1 MKGHFH
7 KLKVGRNL
15 LLKSIKGLSDEQL
28 NTIPDGFGNNIIWNL
43 GHILVTQQLLVYA
56 LAGNTPRISKERIE
70 FFRKGTKPDQII
82 SASEMKSILEDIEK
96 TVNQMETDYGNGL
109 FKTYKEYPTSY
120 GLTLKTVEEAIQ
132 FNNIHEAL
140 HLGYILAMKKMV

>member
-1 MKGHFH
+1 MNGHFH
-7 KLKVGRNL
+7 KLKVGRKL

-28 NTIPDGFGNNIIWNL
+28 NTIPDGFSNNIIWNV
-43 GHILVTQQLLVYA
+43 GHVLVTQQLLVYA
-56 LAGNTPRISKERIE
+56 LSGNTPRISKEQIE

-82 SASEMKSILEDIEK
+82 SASEIKSILEDIEK
-96 TVNQMETDYGNGL
+96 TVDEMETDYGNGL

-120 GLTLKTVEEAIQ
+120 GITLKTAEEAIQ

-140 HLGYILAMKKMV
+140 HLGYILAMKKLI

>member
-28 NTIPDGFGNNIIWNL
+28 NIIPDGFANNIIWNV

-56 LAGNTPRISKERIE
+56 LSGNTPRISKERIE
-70 FFRKGTKPDQII
+70 FFRKGTKPGQVVDAVEI
-82 SASEMKSILEDIEK
+82 KSIIEDLEK
-96 TVNQMETDYGNGL
+96 TVDEMETDYENGL

-120 GLTLKTVEEAIQ
+120 GLTLKSIEEAIQ

-140 HLGYILAMKKMV
+140 HLGYILAMKKSV